1 MALDELAA
9 MGSHKNS
16 VDLAAVDGLV
26 VVAASLEAVPYSV
39 AA

>member
-1 MALDELAA
+1 MALDELA
-9 MGSHKNS
+9 MGSHRNS

-26 VVAASLEAVPYSV
+26 VVAASLETVPCSV